1 MLDVAPGTLV
11 VYGDIACPW
20 SHLCVHGLRKA
31 RTALGLDG
39 SADSKCR
46 VDLDLRGFPLELFNG
61 RATPKRTLDAEIPVV
76 AALDPSAGWQ
86 MWQRPDFEY
95 PVTTLPAL
103 EAVQAAKEQGL
114 RASEELGR
122 ALRYAFFAQSRTV
135 SLVPVIIDVA
145 KACDGVDADALAKA
159 LDDGRARAMVIDQR
173 DTAEQ
178 IGVKGSPHVYAPDGS
193 DVANP
198 GIEKHW
204 EGEEGKGF
212 PVIDSYDPSVYD
224 DLIKR
229 AASR

>member
-31 RTALGLDG
+31 RRHLDM
-39 SADSKCR
+39 DDQ
-46 VDLDLRGFPLELFNG
+46 VTLDLRGFPLELFNG
-61 RATPKRTLDAEIPVV
+61 RPTPKRTLDAEVPVV
-76 AALDPSAGWQ
+76 GALDPSAGWQ
-86 MWQRPDFEY
+86 VWQRPDFEY

-103 EAVQAAKEQGL
+103 EAVQAAKQQSL

-122 ALRYAFFAQSRTV
+122 ALRYALFAESRTV
-135 SLVPVIIDVA
+135 SLVPVIVDVA
-145 KACDGVDADALAKA
+145 KRCDGVDAEALAKA
-159 LDDGRARAMVIDQR
+159 LDDGRARAAVIEQK
-173 DTAEQ
+173 DTAER
-178 IGVKGSPHVYAPDGS
+178 IGVKGSPHVYLPDGS
-193 DVANP
+193 DSPNP

-204 EGEEGKGF
+204 EGEEGEGF
-212 PVIDSYDPSVYD
+212 PVIDGYDPSVYE

>member
-31 RTALGLDG
+31 RARLGLDG
-39 SADSKCR
+39 E
-46 VDLDLRGFPLELFNG
+46 VTLDLRGFPLELFNE
-61 RATPKRTLDAEIPVV
+61 RPTPKRTLDAEIPVL

-103 EAVQAAKEQGL
+103 EAVQAAKAMGL
-114 RASEELGR
+114 RASEDLGR
-122 ALRYAFFAQSRTV
+122 ALRYAFFAESRTI
-135 SLVPVIIDVA
+135 SIVPVILEVAERCSTVDV
-145 KACDGVDADALAKA
+145 DVLAES
-159 LDDGRARAMVIDQR
+159 LDDGRARAMVVDQR
-173 DTAEQ
+173 ETAER
-178 IGVKGSPHVYAPDGS
+178 IGVKGSPHVYLPDGT

-198 GIEKHW
+198 GIDKHW

-212 PVIDSYDPSVYD
+212 PVVDGYDPSVYD
-224 DLIKR
+224 DLIRK

>member
-1 MLDVAPGTLV
+1 MLDVTPGTLL
-11 VYGDIACPW
+11 VYGDIACAW
-20 SHLCVHGLRKA
+20 SHLCVHGLRTA
-31 RTALGLDG
+31 RRRLGLD
-39 SADSKCR
+39 DD
-46 VDLDLRGFPLELFNG
+46 VVLDLRSFPLELFNG
-61 RATPKRTLDAEIPVV
+61 RATPKRTLDAEVPVV
-76 AALDPSAGWQ
+76 GALDPSAGWQ
-86 MWQRPDFEY
+86 VWQRPDFEY

-122 ALRYAFFAQSRTV
+122 ALRYAFFAESRTI
-135 SLVPVIIDVA
+135 SLVPVILDAA
-145 KACDGVDADALAKA
+145 KQCDGVDARALSDALTE
-159 LDDGRARAMVIDQR
+159 GRARAMVLEQR
-173 DTAEQ
+173 DTAER

-212 PVIDSYDPSVYD
+212 PVIDSYDPSIYD